1 MEEYLAKMKE
11 YLSMDSELP
20 YEDFNQYFQDYVG
33 YLSKSYEEFD
43 QDTCVKAKFI
53 TSILHANSDD
63 RSKRKGPLA
72 KKYRKMSE
80 KSKLWTDALNY
91 RLLKT
96 GMSQQEI
103 DQAHKAVSDVM

>member
-1 MEEYLAKMKE
+1 ME
-11 YLSMDSELP
+11 SELP
-20 YEDFNQYFQDYVG
+20 YDEFSRYFQDYTD
-33 YLSKSYEEFD
+33 YLSNSYEQFD
-43 QDTCVKAKFI
+43 QDTCVKAKFLA
-53 TSILHANSDD
+53 SILHANSAD

-72 KKYRKMSE
+72 KKYRKMGE

-103 DQAHKAVSDVM
+103 DQAHKAVSDAM